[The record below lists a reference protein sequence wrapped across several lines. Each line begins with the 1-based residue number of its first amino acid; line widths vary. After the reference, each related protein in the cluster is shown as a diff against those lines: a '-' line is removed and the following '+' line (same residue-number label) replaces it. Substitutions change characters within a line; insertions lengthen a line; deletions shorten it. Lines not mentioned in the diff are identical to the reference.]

1 MSITTQPTPNPAT
14 LKFLLDDDILAA
26 GTADFPDAATAS
38 EGSPLAARLFAVDGV
53 DGVFLGRDFVTVTAK
68 VDWTGAL
75 ETQVAAAI
83 EAHMATGEAIVTAP
97 PTVPEVPISAADR
110 PVVDRIEELLESHI
124 RPGVALDG
132 GNIAFRHY
140 AQGIV
145 YLELQGACAG
155 CPSSTMTLRYSVEN
169 LLRHYVPEVREV
181 RAIDAAN

>member
-14 LKFLLDDDILAA
+14 LKFLLAEDILSD
-26 GTADFPDAATAS
+26 GTADFPDAEAARA
-38 EGSPLAARLFAVDGV
+38 GSPLAARLFEAGGV
-53 DGVFLGRDFVTVTAK
+53 SGVFLGRDFVTVTAEG
-68 VDWTGAL
+68 DWTGEL
-75 ETQVAAAI
+75 EARVAAMI
-83 EAHMATGEAIVTAP
+83 EAHLAAGEPVLTSAP
-97 PTVPEVPISAADR
+97 VVPESPISEADR
-110 PVVDRIEELLESHI
+110 PVVERIEELLESHI

-181 RAIDAAN
+181 RAVDGMN